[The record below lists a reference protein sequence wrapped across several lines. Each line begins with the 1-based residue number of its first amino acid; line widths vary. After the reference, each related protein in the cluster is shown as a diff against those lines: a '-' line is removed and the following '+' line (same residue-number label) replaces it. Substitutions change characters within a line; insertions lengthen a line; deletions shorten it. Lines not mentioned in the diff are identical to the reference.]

1 MNRFWKL
8 LSSGIGLLSLGV
20 VLLSLGCG
28 GSNST
33 KLRVMNAVPDQSLLT
48 FLLNGNSFAAN
59 VAYQTATSYQTV
71 NSGSPQLQ
79 IEPSGSSVPI
89 PAFSQGLS
97 LSGGNN
103 YTLVAANFS
112 ANGHIVLLMDQNTAP
127 ASGDVS
133 IRVANASPS
142 LGTADV
148 YIVSPPGTSI
158 DALTPTISGLA
169 FAAASS
175 YQSLSASANYEVIFA
190 PANTKF
196 TVIDSGPLGLTSGQ
210 VRTVVGLNS
219 QGGGFTDAVLS
230 DLN

>member
-1 MNRFWKL
+1 MSRFWKL
-8 LSSGIGLLSLGV
+8 LSPGIGLLSLGV
-20 VLLSLGCG
+20 VLLSVGCG

-79 IEPSGSSVPI
+79 IEPSGSSTAIVTQ
-89 PAFSQGLS
+89 SLS

-103 YTLVAANFS
+103 YTVMAVNFS
-112 ANGHIVLLMDQNTAP
+112 AAHQAPMVLMDQNTAP

-133 IRVANASPS
+133 IRMINASPS
-142 LGTADV
+142 LGAADV
-148 YIVSPPGTSI
+148 YIVTAGTSI
-158 DALTPTISGLA
+158 DSVSPTISGLA

-175 YQSLSASANYEVIFA
+175 YQSLSASTNYEVIFA

-219 QGGGFTDAVLS
+219 QGGGFTDAVLP

>member
-1 MNRFWKL
+1 MTPFWKP
-8 LSSGIGLLSLGV
+8 LSHAVALLSLGV

-48 FLLNGNSFAAN
+48 FLLNGNSFAAS

-79 IEPSGSSVPI
+79 VEPSGTSTPI
-89 PAFSQGLS
+89 PNLSVALS
-97 LSGGNN
+97 LGGGNN
-103 YTLVAANFS
+103 YTLIAANFS
-112 ANGHIVLLMDQNTAP
+112 ASATHLLLMDQNTAP
-127 ASGDVS
+127 ASGDVA
-133 IRVANASPS
+133 IRIVNASPS
-142 LGTADV
+142 LGAADIYLVTAG
-148 YIVSPPGTSI
+148 SSI
-158 DALTPTISGLA
+158 DSVSPTISNLA
-169 FAAASS
+169 FPGASG
-175 YQSLSASANYEVIFA
+175 YQTLSASTNYEIIFT
-190 PANTKF
+190 PVNTKF

-210 VRTVVGLNS
+210 VRTVIGLNS

>member
-1 MNRFWKL
+1 VNRFWML
-8 LSSGIGLLSLGV
+8 LSYGIGLLSLGV

-79 IEPSGSSVPI
+79 IEPSGSSTAIVTQ
-89 PAFSQGLS
+89 SLS

-103 YTLVAANFS
+103 YTVMAVNFS
-112 ANGHIVLLMDQNTAP
+112 AAHQAPMVLMDQNTAP

-133 IRVANASPS
+133 IRMINASPS
-142 LGTADV
+142 LGAADV
-148 YIVSPPGTSI
+148 YIVTAGTSI
-158 DALTPTISGLA
+158 DSVSPTISGLA

-175 YQSLSASANYEVIFA
+175 YQSLSASTNYEVIFA

-210 VRTVVGLNS
+210 VRTIVGLNS
-219 QGGGFTDAVLS
+219 QGGGFTDAVLP

>member
-1 MNRFWKL
+1 VNRFWML
-8 LSSGIGLLSLGV
+8 LSYGIGLLSLGV

-48 FLLNGNSFAAN
+48 FLLNGNSFAAD

-79 IEPSGSSVPI
+79 IEPSGSSTAIVTQ
-89 PAFSQGLS
+89 SLS

-103 YTLVAANFS
+103 YTVMAVNFS
-112 ANGHIVLLMDQNTAP
+112 AAHQAPMVLMDQNTAP

-133 IRVANASPS
+133 IRMINASPS
-142 LGTADV
+142 LGAADV
-148 YIVSPPGTSI
+148 YIVTAGTSI
-158 DALTPTISGLA
+158 DSVSPTISGLA

-175 YQSLSASANYEVIFA
+175 YQSLSASTNYEVIFA

-210 VRTVVGLNS
+210 VRTIVGLNS
-219 QGGGFTDAVLS
+219 QGGGFTDAVLP

>member
-1 MNRFWKL
+1 VSRFWKL

-71 NSGSPQLQ
+71 HSGSPQLQ
-79 IEPSGSSVPI
+79 IEPSGSSTAIVTQ
-89 PAFSQGLS
+89 SLS

-103 YTLVAANFS
+103 YTVMAVNFS
-112 ANGHIVLLMDQNTAP
+112 AAHQAPMVLIDQNTAP

-133 IRVANASPS
+133 IRVVNASPS

-190 PANTKF
+190 PTNTKF

-219 QGGGFTDAVLS
+219 QGGGFTDAVLP